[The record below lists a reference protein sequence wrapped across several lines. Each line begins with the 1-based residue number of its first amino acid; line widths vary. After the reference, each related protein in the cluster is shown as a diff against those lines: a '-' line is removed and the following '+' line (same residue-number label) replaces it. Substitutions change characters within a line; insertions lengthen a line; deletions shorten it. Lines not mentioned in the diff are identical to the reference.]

1 MNKKESELSSFLF
14 EKPLKKFIILIVLQ
28 IITFFITSYFPNDA
42 YVRGIT
48 ISLNILIIVYLVS
61 VIIHVIRKTLSSL
74 MSPKNVWHLIGA
86 YALLL
91 LVLLLIISTLY
102 NFAEITRTG
111 YLTYGECTSG
121 FSPLMISNDPN
132 ISRDFFYFSTMTFFT
147 VGYGDIC
154 PMGTAK
160 LVSIIGSFIGHV
172 VSVVLIALILNN
184 YMQARKKE

>member
-1 MNKKESELSSFLF
+1 MNKKESGVSSFLF

-48 ISLNILIIVYLVS
+48 FSLNILIIVYLVS

-74 MSPKNVWHLIGA
+74 MNPKNVWHLIGA

-121 FSPLMISNDPN
+121 FNPLMISNDPN

-184 YMQARKKE
+184 YMQTRKKE